1 MAKAKK
7 LPSGNWRVRVFD
19 YTDSNGKDHVKS
31 FTAPTKKEA
40 EYLATQYKLT
50 KRKITQSITVYELIN
65 NYISIKSN
73 SLSPTSLSGYRCDLR
88 NHFDLIKDIYTDKL
102 TSDKLQMWIDGLALR
117 LSPKTVSNS
126 WGLLMAALD
135 HYHQKQRY
143 DVKLPQRHQK
153 QLYTP
158 TDEEVLSV
166 ISYFKEKGDTDMV
179 IAIYLGAYG
188 SLRRSEICG
197 LTTKDVKGNTIIV
210 NKALVELPDGSTVL
224 KTTKTT
230 SSTRTIQLPKF
241 VVETFPSKG
250 NIVNLSPNVIS
261 KRFIDAIK
269 KLDVNHFR
277 FHDLRAYSVSIMHM
291 KNIPDVILQQRGGW
305 ASDRVLKQ
313 IYRRSISDF
322 AQKYTDEINGYFEQ
336 INEKT

>member
-1 MAKAKK
+1 
-7 LPSGNWRVRVFD
+7 
-19 YTDSNGKDHVKS
+19 
-31 FTAPTKKEA
+31 
-40 EYLATQYKLT
+40 
-50 KRKITQSITVYELIN
+50 
-65 NYISIKSN
+65 
-73 SLSPTSLSGYRCDLR
+73 
-88 NHFDLIKDIYTDKL
+88 
-102 TSDKLQMWIDGLALR
+102 
-117 LSPKTVSNS
+117 
-126 WGLLMAALD
+126 
-135 HYHQKQRY
+135 
-143 DVKLPQRHQK
+143 
-153 QLYTP
+153 
-158 TDEEVLSV
+158 
-166 ISYFKEKGDTDMV
+166 MV

-188 SLRRSEICG
+188 SLRRSEICD